1 MQKPKLHYIEQRS
14 PEWYKIRE
22 GKITGTKVTSI
33 LGPIGNKKTLQA
45 IDNLSMQLAIES
57 VHGMIESD
65 YISFDMQRGIDNE
78 PSAVD
83 VLRTELGKDFID
95 VTLVGFAEY
104 SEHIGASPD
113 AVCSNNRSAQVKCPN
128 TEKYFKL
135 VLSSEIDPTHYS
147 QIQHEILCTDSDGA
161 YYLNYAVHKGIEYAD
176 IKFIQRDESLIKTIL
191 ERCALVIEKKMK
203 YIDKLKSTSNIMVRI
218 HDQNITIYD
227 TLPG

>member
-113 AVCSNNRSAQVKCPN
+113 AVCSNNWCGQVKCPN
-128 TEKYFKL
+128 TEKYFKF
-135 VLSSEIDPTHYS
+135 VLSGEIDPTHYA
-147 QIQHEILCTDSDGA
+147 QIQHEILCTGSDGS
-161 YYLNYAVHKGIEYAD
+161 YYVNYAVHKGIEYATITP
-176 IKFIQRDESLIKTIL
+176 IKRDETIIKTIL
-191 ERCALVIEKKMK
+191 ERCTIVTEKKLS
-203 YIDKLKSTSNIMVRI
+203 YIDKLKSKPEILLKVY
-218 HDQNITIYD
+218 DQNITIYD